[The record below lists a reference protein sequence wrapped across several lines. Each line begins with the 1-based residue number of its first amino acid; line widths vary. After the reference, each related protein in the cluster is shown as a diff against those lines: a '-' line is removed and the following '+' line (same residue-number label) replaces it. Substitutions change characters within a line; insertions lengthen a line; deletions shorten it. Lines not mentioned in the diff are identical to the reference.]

1 MSRKTRKQKVQAT
14 ERKKKIVEVTTNS
27 ADQLKVQKPATKYNN
42 RFQYKETDYDKE
54 LRTYTIRDIMKTSVI
69 IVSLFVLQY
78 VIYLKFSPIK

>member
-1 MSRKTRKQKVQAT
+1 MSRKTRKQKLQSA
-14 ERKKKIVEVTTNS
+14 ERKKKIVEVTTAS
-27 ADQLKVQKPATKYNN
+27 VTEQSQKPVSKYNN

-78 VIYLKFSPIK
+78 VIYLKFAPTN